1 MKTEEKDLACLFI
14 PVYFHVL
21 QAVSW
26 DSSYVHYGQVV
37 QQLCPGHPVWLMEL
51 QATKEGA
58 GGKNLKQDSRKKW
71 GLQVQENK

>member
-1 MKTEEKDLACLFI
+1 MKIEEKYLAYLLI

-37 QQLCPGHPVWLMEL
+37 QQLCPGHLVWLMEL
-51 QATKEGA
+51 QATKKRG
-58 GGKNLKQDSRKKW
+58 GGKKVK
-71 GLQVQENK
+71 